1 MPNITYRHD
10 LKKKSQQLRSNM
22 TKEERHLWYDFLKT
36 YCPQFRRQKTIGNY
50 IADFYCP
57 CCKLVVEL
65 DGGQHYEENGQVYDE
80 KRTAYLSDM
89 GITVLRFS
97 NRDIWENFQGVCSQ
111 IDRVVEMLLK
121 NKPHPSASRPLPGC
135 PPDTRG

>member
-10 LKKKSQQLRSNM
+10 LKQKSQQLRSNM

-36 YCPQFRRQKTIGNY
+36 YCPQFRRQKPIGNY
-50 IADFYCP
+50 IADFYCS

-89 GITVLRFS
+89 GITVLRAHLPQRGRLYVS
-97 NRDIWENFQGVCSQ
+97 A
-111 IDRVVEMLLK
+111 VVPFAPAPAVRSILLL
-121 NKPHPSASRPLPGC
+121 R
-135 PPDTRG
+135 